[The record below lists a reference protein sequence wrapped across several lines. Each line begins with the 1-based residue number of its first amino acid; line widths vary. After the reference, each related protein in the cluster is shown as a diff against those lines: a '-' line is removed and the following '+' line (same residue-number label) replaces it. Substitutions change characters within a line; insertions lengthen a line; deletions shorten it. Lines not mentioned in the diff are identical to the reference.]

1 MRVHGGRIRAALDFS
16 VNINPLGPPQELLE
30 ILGGVCNP
38 RALIERYPDYEYRA
52 LREALSEFYS
62 IDQSLIVPLNGS
74 SEALPLLVLALRPRR
89 IVSLEPTFGD
99 HRILCETLGI
109 DCSPMFQRDLGDRF
123 SVELGDLEKACRDED
138 TLIYMSNP
146 NNPTGS
152 YIDSREVID
161 LASRCRARI
170 LVDEAYAELCDRCDR
185 KLGEP
190 YEGLIVARSLTKW
203 LSAPGLRIGFLAS
216 SRAIARAIDSIR
228 PPWNV
233 NSIAE
238 CSITALLKGY
248 GDRMEGFIE
257 RSRAYIAG
265 ERRFLSEALSRAGLQ
280 VYESSAN
287 YLLARIPGYVDTD
300 IVLERLQSRGVSVRD
315 CRSFAGLGKGFIR
328 ISIRERSDNS
338 MLAEILSGVLRSPD
352 PGSVIN
358 NSR

>member
-1 MRVHGGRIRAALDFS
+1 MRIHGGRIKAVLDFS

-30 ILGGVCNP
+30 ILGGVCSP
-38 RALIERYPDYEYRA
+38 KALIEKYPDYEYSA

-62 IDQSLIVPLNGS
+62 IDQSLIIPLNGS
-74 SEALPLLVLALRPRR
+74 SEALPLVVLALRPRR

-99 HRILCETLGI
+99 HRILCESLGI

-123 SVELGDLEKACRDED
+123 SAELEDLKRACKDED
-138 TLIYMSNP
+138 ALIYMSNP

-152 YIDSREVID
+152 HIDPGEIVD
-161 LASRCRARI
+161 MASRCRARI

-190 YEGLIVARSLTKW
+190 YEGLIIARSLTKW

-238 CSITALLKGY
+238 CCITALLKGY
-248 GDRMEGFIE
+248 GDRMVSFIE

-265 ERRFLSEALSRAGLQ
+265 ERRFLSEAMSRAGLH
-280 VYESSAN
+280 VYRSSAN
-287 YLLARIPGYVDTD
+287 YLLARLPGDVDTD
-300 IVLERLQSRGVSVRD
+300 LVLKRLQGRGVSVRD
-315 CRSFAGLGKGFIR
+315 CRSFAGLGRGYIR
-328 ISIRERSDNS
+328 ISVRRRDDNS
-338 MLAEILSGVLRSPD
+338 LLASILSGVLRSP
-352 PGSVIN
+352 
-358 NSR
+358 